1 MPPSPEPL
9 RVLSVDRRLLVVK
22 AAVVGMPLGRY
33 FIFVGGVLL
42 TLLFAADW
50 YMPHL
55 ALQPARANVDRGIRV
70 QSRHRWPERI
80 VIDTSLP
87 TIVPVSAM
95 AADLPPAAPLQA
107 RSPRD
112 ALALAAPEAPQA
124 RPLSSSGGRKPVH
137 KRRAKAPRGVADP
150 DARHAP
156 DGFRIALPAAW

>member
-1 MPPSPEPL
+1 
-9 RVLSVDRRLLVVK
+9 
-22 AAVVGMPLGRY
+22 MPLSRY

-42 TLLFAADW
+42 ALLFAADR
-50 YMPHL
+50 YMPQL
-55 ALQPARANVDRGIRV
+55 PLEPARADIDRGIRI

-87 TIVPVSAM
+87 TVVPASAT
-95 AADLPPAAPLQA
+95 ADGLPPAALPQA

-124 RPLSSSGGRKPVH
+124 RPPSSSSGRKPVQ
-137 KRRAKAPRGVADP
+137 KRRTKTLRGVADP
-150 DARHAP
+150 IAHDAP